1 MNEKELLED
10 FEINPLTIAVLPM
23 EYGGKLYS
31 KVYQLDEELYIPYKP
46 LDLIKKGCITYCSS
60 YEGRKAGSRHLTGIT
75 HKIPITIDST
85 NSMFYFPTISPNK
98 PHCAWISHEH
108 VKDYKKVNSKNTQVI
123 FRNNLS
129 IVIPISIY
137 SFETQLFRTAL
148 LRTKLAQKLNEH
160 NRRNMVL
167 YNNHSRAS
175 EQVTGYGEDNRI

>member
-1 MNEKELLED
+1 MTAAEPANWLSA
-10 FEINPLTIAVLPM
+10 PIAVLAPATATTIPPAAAPRM
-23 EYGGKLYS
+23 RTTRNVVCTTAAPSAYS
-31 KVYQLDEELYIPYKP
+31 SL
-46 LDLIKKGCITYCSS
+46 SS
-60 YEGRKAGSRHLTGIT
+60 MSRV
-75 HKIPITIDST
+75 
-85 NSMFYFPTISPNK
+85 MFYFPTISPNK
-98 PHCAWISHEH
+98 PQCAWISHEH

-175 EQVTGYGEDNRI
+175 EQVTGYGEDNRR